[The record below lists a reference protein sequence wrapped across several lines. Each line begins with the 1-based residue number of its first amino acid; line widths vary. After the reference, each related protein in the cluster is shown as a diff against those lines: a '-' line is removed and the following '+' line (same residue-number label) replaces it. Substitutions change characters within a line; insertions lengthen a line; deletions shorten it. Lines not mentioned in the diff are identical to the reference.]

1 MGKILT
7 IAGSIVANSTWFLA
21 ICIYIAFYKIRIS
34 EAKFLLCNYMLFQ
47 IYSQYWF
54 SINATRAKKLSW
66 IKLISYKIDKGLTV
80 ANSTVANMTLWWA
93 ICTCT
98 TFYKIKNLESIFRCA
113 TRKYFR
119 ILCV

>member
-1 MGKILT
+1 MGKLLT
-7 IAGSIVANSTWFLA
+7 IAGSLVANSTWFLA
-21 ICIYIAFYKIRIS
+21 ICIYIAFYKIRIW

-66 IKLISYKIDKGLTV
+66 IKLISYKINKGLTV
-80 ANSTVANMTLWWA
+80 ANSTVANRTLCWA

-98 TFYKIKNLESIFRCA
+98 TFYKIRNLEYIFRCA
-113 TRKYFR
+113 TRKYFK
-119 ILCV
+119 